1 MIADVVSQFR
11 PHPLLRGGHV
21 QTLAGAYLPG
31 PRFAYA
37 ARQHAVSLPDGDQIV
52 LHDDLPQG
60 WQPGGRAALLIHG
73 LGGCHLSPYMQ
84 RIAAKLQRRGV
95 RSFRMDLRGCGAGIT
110 LARLPYHSGRSEDA
124 AAALETMAVLCPGS
138 PVALV
143 GFSLGGNIALKLLG
157 ELTDQPCGHLDRA
170 VAVCPPAD
178 LTAAIGHIS
187 RPRNRLYE
195 RHFLRRL
202 IGQVRRRRKLLPDLP
217 GTDWPQ
223 TPRRLWEFDDVY
235 TAPVSGFGRA
245 DEYYRRASSLR
256 VRQGIRRPALVIAS
270 RDDPLVPV
278 NSLEPLADCP
288 AVQLEIVA
296 SGGHLGFV
304 GRRQGADRRWLDWRI
319 VEWVADEGVSGP
331 APGGSGNVTVG
342 PIAVTVT

>member
-1 MIADVVSQFR
+1 MIADVVRHFQ

-31 PRFAYA
+31 PRFAYR
-37 ARQHAVSLPDGDQIV
+37 ARQHIVCLPDGDRIV
-52 LHDDLPQG
+52 LHDDMPEG
-60 WQPGGRAALLIHG
+60 WQACDRAALLIHG
-73 LGGCHLSPYMQ
+73 LGGSHLSTYMQ
-84 RIAAKLQRRGV
+84 RIAVKLQRCGV
-95 RSFRMDLRGCGAGIT
+95 RSFRMDLRGCGAGMT
-110 LARLPYHSGRSEDA
+110 LARFPYHSGRSEDA
-124 AAALETMAVLCPGS
+124 AAALAAIAALCPGS

-157 ELTDQPCGHLDRA
+157 EIADQPCGHLDRA

-178 LTAAIGHIS
+178 LTAAVEHIS
-187 RPRNRLYE
+187 RRRNRLYE

-202 IGQVRRRRKLLPDLP
+202 IAQVRQRRKLLPDLP
-217 GTDWPQ
+217 GADWPK

-235 TAPVSGFGRA
+235 TAPVSGFGGA

-256 VRQGIRRPALVIAS
+256 VCQNIRLPALVIAS

-278 NSLEPLADCP
+278 NSLEPLRDCP
-288 AVQLEIVA
+288 AVRLEIVA

-319 VEWVADEGVSGP
+319 VEWV
-331 APGGSGNVTVG
+331 GNAQ
-342 PIAVTVT
+342 P